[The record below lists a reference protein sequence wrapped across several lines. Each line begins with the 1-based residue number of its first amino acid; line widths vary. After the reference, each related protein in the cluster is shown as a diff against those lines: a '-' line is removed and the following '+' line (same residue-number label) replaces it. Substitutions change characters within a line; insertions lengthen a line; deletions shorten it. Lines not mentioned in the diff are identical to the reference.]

1 MKDNR
6 DPLFEI
12 LFDLDKVQG
21 QIDKIKDKV
30 TKKIIAQ
37 SNSVPDVYH
46 FENEKNK
53 EE

>member
-21 QIDKIKDKV
+21 QIEKIKDKV

-37 SNSVPDVYH
+37 SKSTENNKDVD
-46 FENEKNK
+46 NK
-53 EE
+53 KSE